1 MPLAHILGL
10 PLEESLPALGG
21 AAGVAVASVAVWLR
35 GTRRRLTALTR
46 RRSARG

>member
-21 AAGVAVASVAVWLR
+21 AAGVAAATSVAVWLR
-35 GTRRRLTALTR
+35 GTRRRLRALAR
-46 RRSARG
+46 RR